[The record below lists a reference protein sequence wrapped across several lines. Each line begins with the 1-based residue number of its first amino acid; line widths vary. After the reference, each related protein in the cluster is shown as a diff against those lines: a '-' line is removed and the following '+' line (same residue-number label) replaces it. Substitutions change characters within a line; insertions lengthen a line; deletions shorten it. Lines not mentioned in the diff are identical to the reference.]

1 MSLAKWNMKETVD
14 VPERNEISIIS
25 VFFAD
30 YCFNTD
36 RLILSAFRNWLANRS
51 EVQIFK
57 GVNEIKLSKKMEIA
71 RRSIWEHLT
80 SALLPSLKI
89 GDI

>member
-14 VPERNEISIIS
+14 VPERNDINIIS

-30 YCFNTD
+30 FCFNTD

-51 EVQIFK
+51 EVQIFM
-57 GVNEIKLSKKMEIA
+57 GVNEIKLNEKMEIA
-71 RRSIWEHLT
+71 KRSIWEHLT